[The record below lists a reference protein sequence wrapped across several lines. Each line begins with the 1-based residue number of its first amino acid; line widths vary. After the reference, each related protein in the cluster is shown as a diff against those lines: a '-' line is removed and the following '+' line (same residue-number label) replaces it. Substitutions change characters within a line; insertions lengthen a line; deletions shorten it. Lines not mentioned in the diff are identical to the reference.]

1 MDVQKYKILYKE
13 GEAEISE
20 KKSRFIAH
28 IAPAQTEEEAQAFIE
43 KIKKQY
49 WDARHNCW
57 AYSIGE
63 KQPALRCSDDGEPS
77 GTAGKPMLEVL
88 TGQELHNV
96 VAVVTRYFGGTLLG
110 TGGLIR
116 AYTKSTQEGIKESMV
131 IEKCLGVMLSL
142 TCDYT
147 TSGKIQYL
155 TATEH
160 IPVLDT
166 VYTDNVTFEMIVPG
180 RKKMDVQK
188 YKILYKEG
196 EAEISEKKSRF
207 IAHIAP
213 AQTEEEAQAFIEKIK
228 KQYWDARHNCW
239 AYSIGEKQPALRCSD
254 DGEPSGT
261 AGKPMLEVL
270 TGQELHNVVAVVT
283 RYFGGTLLGT
293 GGLIRAYTK
302 STQEGIKE
310 SMVIEKC
317 LGVMLSLTCDYTT
330 SGKIQYL
337 TATEHIPVLDTVYTD
352 NVTFEMIVPVEEVGS
367 VEKKFMEASMGKAV
381 LKKGEET
388 YYAEIDGKISYDL

>member
-1 MDVQKYKILYKE
+1 MKTVLKE
-13 GEAEISE
+13 TEIEFEE
-20 KKSRFIAH
+20 KKSKFIGY
-28 IAPAQTEEEAQAFIE
+28 IKPINSIREAENFI
-43 KIKKQY
+43 KTIKEMHSN
-49 WDARHNCW
+49 ATHNCS
-57 AYSIGE
+57 AYRIIENGQE
-63 KQPALRCSDDGEPS
+63 YYKFDDDGEPS

-116 AYTKSTQEGIKESMV
+116 AYTKSTK
-131 IEKCLGVMLSL
+131 
-142 TCDYT
+142 
-147 TSGKIQYL
+147 
-155 TATEH
+155 
-160 IPVLDT
+160 
-166 VYTDNVTFEMIVPG
+166 
-180 RKKMDVQK
+180 
-188 YKILYKEG
+188 
-196 EAEISEKKSRF
+196 
-207 IAHIAP
+207 
-213 AQTEEEAQAFIEKIK
+213 
-228 KQYWDARHNCW
+228 
-239 AYSIGEKQPALRCSD
+239 
-254 DGEPSGT
+254 
-261 AGKPMLEVL
+261 
-270 TGQELHNVVAVVT
+270 
-283 RYFGGTLLGT
+283 
-293 GGLIRAYTK
+293 
-302 STQEGIKE
+302 EGIKE